1 MNQGSTPTADRVLI
15 LGLDGATWDVLDPM
29 RRRGVMPNLDA
40 LLAGSARG
48 TLRSTIPP
56 MTAAAWATV
65 QTGCDPVRHGIFDH
79 RYYDAPTG
87 LMKVNHAG
95 RHRVPTLWHLL
106 DRAGRSS
113 ISLNLPGTFPAPRTR
128 GIVVSGMDAPHLDAA
143 LAGAPAEFAE
153 ALRREVP
160 DYSMKYDWKRVPRSL
175 EELES
180 NARSTVAGFLAL
192 ADGGRLADRFA
203 PDWSVL
209 LVQFQN
215 LDPFQHRV
223 WRYLNVDETG
233 LDAPDWNKAAA
244 EVLRGLDAAIG
255 RLCELA
261 DRRGASVLV
270 VSDHGFGP
278 CLGRVHVNRVLIEAG
293 LAVLPGAKGRA
304 RRRLVQGLDHLRLWS
319 AKRSDPEARG
329 ASFSAS
335 VRANYALDWRRTA
348 AFAPHQDTAAMV
360 YLNRASLRADAPLE
374 TPRQVDDARASA
386 AQALRGATHPE
397 TGERLFPEVH
407 DLAAEHGIDTV
418 ELGYPDLLALPDEPY
433 WVRTKL
439 AAGTALVEPDAN
451 LPGTHRRNGVIAL
464 RHAGV
469 GTDASIH
476 AELRDVTPTVL
487 ALLGEEAPD
496 GVEGRALALLGARV
510 DRRADA
516 PARIGAPHFDAG
528 FDFSA
533 EEQAL
538 IEQRLADLGYLG

>member
-1 MNQGSTPTADRVLI
+1 MNNDVPIADRLLI
-15 LGLDGATWDVLDPM
+15 LGLDGATWNVLNPM
-29 RRRGVMPNLDA
+29 CRRGAMPNLNA
-40 LLAGSARG
+40 LVSNSARG

-79 RYYDAPTG
+79 RYYDAPSG

-95 RHRVPTLWHLL
+95 RQRVPTLWHML
-106 DRAGRSS
+106 DRAGRSA
-113 ISLNLPGTFPAPRTR
+113 ISLNLPGTYPAPRTR

-143 LAGAPAEFAE
+143 LAGAPAAFAT
-153 ALRREVP
+153 ALRDQVP
-160 DYSMKYDWKRVPRSL
+160 DYSMKYDWKRVPRTL
-175 EELES
+175 DELS
-180 NARSTVAGFLAL
+180 NNGRSTVAGFLAL
-192 ADGGRLADRFA
+192 ADGGILADRFL

-233 LDAPDWNKAAA
+233 IDSPAWNHAAG
-244 EVLRGLDAAIG
+244 EVLRGLDEALG

-261 DRRGASVLV
+261 DRRGASVMV

-293 LAVLPGAKGRA
+293 LAKLPGAKGRA
-304 RRRLVQGLDHLRLWS
+304 RRRFVQGLDHLRLWS
-319 AKRSDPEARG
+319 AKRHDPEARG

-335 VRANYALDWRRTA
+335 VRANFPLDWRRTA

-360 YLNRASLRADAPLE
+360 YLNRASLSADAPLQ
-374 TPRQVDDARASA
+374 TPRQVDDARSSA
-386 AQALRGATHPE
+386 AQALAEARDPDSGKP
-397 TGERLFPEVH
+397 LFPEVH
-407 DLAAEHGIDTV
+407 DLAAEHGIDPV

-439 AAGTALVEPDAN
+439 APGRSLVEPDAN
-451 LPGTHRRNGVIAL
+451 LPGTHRRDGVLTL
-464 RHAGV
+464 RHPAI
-469 GTDASIH
+469 TPTQQIN

-487 ALLGEEAPD
+487 ALLGLPASET
-496 GVEGRALALLGARV
+496 VEGRPLAVLTAGNGSV
-510 DRRADA
+510 RAH
-516 PARIGAPHFDAG
+516 PPTPISAPHFDAG
-528 FDFSA
+528 FEFSA
-533 EEQAL
+533 EEQAM
-538 IEQRLADLGYLG
+538 IEKRLADLGYLG